1 MSRPRLSCKFLA
13 IVSLLLCSVLNGSA
27 AQSENRPDSLQPGK
41 LIQREIANGEAH
53 SYTLNLA
60 AGQYAYVV
68 VNQKGVDVV
77 VTVYGPDGA
86 TITEM
91 DGPTHNHGPEPV
103 YLLADSAG
111 TYRVEVKS
119 ETRRTGTYEIKLEQ
133 LRVAT
138 VEDRSRVAAQKLFA
152 EAMELRDKR
161 TEQSY
166 QQAIEKH
173 LSALTIWH
181 NVNDKLMEG
190 RSLLELGEI
199 YGDTG
204 QYQRAFDSYSQARAL
219 FKAIG
224 SLTAEANVM
233 SNTAWIYGQ
242 LEDNQKALET
252 YDQVAEIYR
261 AVGDIDAITMSNIG
275 SSYAALGEYKR
286 ALDIHLQVL
295 EMRRATNERA
305 RQAITLSNIGNCY
318 YNLNDKRKALDYYQQ
333 ALVLMPE
340 LKDDFYT
347 ATTLNDIGV
356 IYRELGEYAQALD
369 YLNRSLTLRR
379 TVGDVRGVA
388 FSLTHLARLERD
400 RGNLI
405 AARKFIEEALER
417 AESLRYKIGSSRLRA
432 SYFASVHRSRDIY
445 IDVLMRLHKQ
455 NPAEGLDRAAFN
467 ASETAR
473 ARTLLEQLTEASKEI
488 RHGVEPA
495 LLESERS
502 VGESIAKKAA
512 NQIKLLSGKHTE
524 EEANA
529 VAKELATLTADY
541 EQIQARIRES
551 SPQYAAL
558 VQPAP
563 LKIDEIQQRVLD
575 ADTLLLQY
583 SLGQETSYLWA
594 VTPES
599 IKTYELPKRSIIEPL
614 ARRAYEL
621 LTARNVNV
629 PKETLE
635 QRRQRLELAEAEYSK
650 AAANLSQTLLGPVAS
665 ELKNK
670 RLMIVS
676 DGVLQYI
683 PFAGLPDPQD
693 SRPLM
698 VQHEIVTAPSSSVVA
713 LLRQETANRKAATKT
728 LAVLADPV
736 FSSDD
741 PRVSGSKSTETSVA
755 AHAVRSANEL
765 DLGDLRRLRFSRQE
779 AEEILRFA
787 VDKDKL
793 QAVDFAANRTLAT
806 SPDIGQYRIVH
817 FATHGLINNKHPE
830 LSGVVLSL
838 VDQKGQQQNGFLR
851 LYDLYNLKLSADLVV
866 LSACQTALGKE
877 IQGEG
882 LVGLTR
888 GFMYAGAPRVVASL
902 WQIDDRASAE
912 FMKRFYQGLLGENLR
927 PATALRAA
935 QVSMQN
941 DKRWNAPHYWAAFT
955 LQGEWK

>member
-77 VTVYGPDGA
+77 VTAYGPDGA
-86 TITEM
+86 KITEM
-91 DGPTHNHGPEPV
+91 NGPTHNHGPEPV
-103 YLLADSAG
+103 FLLAESPG
-111 TYRVEVKS
+111 TYRFEVKS
-119 ETRRTGTYEIKLEQ
+119 ETMRTGPYEIKLEQ
-133 LRVAT
+133 LRIAT
-138 VEDRSRVAAQKLFA
+138 AEDRSRIAARKLFD
-152 EAMELRDKR
+152 EAMAIRDQR
-161 TEQSY
+161 TEQAY
-166 QQAIEKH
+166 QQALEKH

-181 NVNDKLMEG
+181 SVNDKFMEG
-190 RSLLELGEI
+190 RSLLEIGEI
-199 YGDTG
+199 YGDIG
-204 QYQRAFDSYSQARAL
+204 QYQKALDSYSQARTL

-224 SLTAEANVM
+224 SLTGEANVLN
-233 SNTAWIYGQ
+233 NTAWIYGQ

-252 YDQVAEIYR
+252 YDQVAEVFR
-261 AVGDIDAITMSNIG
+261 TVGDIDSVTLSNIG
-275 SSYAALGEYKR
+275 SSYAALGDYKR
-286 ALDIHLQVL
+286 ALDIQLRVL
-295 EMRRATNERA
+295 EMRRAANERA
-305 RQAITLSNIGNCY
+305 RQAITLHNIGNCY
-318 YNLNDKRKALDYYQQ
+318 YNLNDKPKALDFYKQ

-347 ATTLNDIGV
+347 ATTLSDIGAT
-356 IYRELGEYAQALD
+356 YREMGNYGEALN
-369 YLNRSLTLRR
+369 YFNRALTLRR
-379 TVGDVRGVA
+379 TVGDTRGVA
-388 FSLTHLARLERD
+388 FSLFHIARVERE

-405 AARKFIEEALER
+405 EARKVIEEALER
-417 AESLRYKIGSSRLRA
+417 VESLRYNIASPRLRA
-432 SYFASVHRSRDIY
+432 TYFASAYRMRDIY
-445 IDVLMRLHKQ
+445 MDVLMRLHKQ
-455 NPAEGLDRAAFN
+455 NPSQGLDRTAFN
-467 ASETAR
+467 ASETGR
-473 ARTLLEQLTEASKEI
+473 ARSLLELLKEANTEI
-488 RHGVEPA
+488 RHSVDPA
-495 LLESERS
+495 LLESEKS
-502 VGESIAKKAA
+502 LGEAIAKEAA
-512 NQIKLLSGKHTE
+512 NQISVLSGKHTE

-529 VAKELATLTADY
+529 VAKKLAALTTDY
-541 EQIQARIRES
+541 EQVQARIRQS

-558 VQPAP
+558 VQPSP

-594 VTPES
+594 VTPDS
-599 IKTYELPKRSIIEPL
+599 IKTYELPKRSVIEPL
-614 ARRAYEL
+614 ARRVYEL

-629 PKETLE
+629 PNETLE
-635 QRRQRLELAEAEYSK
+635 QRRQRLELADAEYSK
-650 AAANLSQTLLGPVAS
+650 AAASLSRTLLQPVAS

-670 RLMIVS
+670 RLLIVS
-676 DGVLQYI
+676 DDVLQYI
-683 PFAGLPDPQD
+683 PFAGLPDPRD

-698 VQHEIVTAPSSSVVA
+698 VQNEIVTAPSASVVA
-713 LLRQETANRKAATKT
+713 LLRQETANRKPAAKT

-741 PRVSGSKSTETSVA
+741 PRVSESKSTESPVA
-755 AHAVRSANEL
+755 AHVRSATEL
-765 DLGDLRRLRFSRQE
+765 DLGNLRRLRFSRQE
-779 AEEILRFA
+779 ADGILSFA
-787 VDKDKL
+787 DDKEKL

-806 SPDIGQYRIVH
+806 SADIGQYRIVH
-817 FATHGLINNKHPE
+817 FATHGLINNQHPE

-838 VDQKGQQQNGFLR
+838 VDQKGQPQDGFLR
-851 LYDLYNLKLSADLVV
+851 LYDLYNLKLSAELVV

-877 IQGEG
+877 IKGEG

-912 FMKRFYQGLLGENLR
+912 FMKRFYQGLLGEKLR
-927 PATALRAA
+927 PAAALRAA

-941 DKRWNAPHYWAAFT
+941 DKRWNSPHYWAAFT